1 LTRVVGLETAP
12 DGRSVAVV
20 SGTLPLSRLPLALG
34 LSEVA
39 KIMPVGG
46 EVPPPAAPAANAGGR
61 KGFARFAVERGP
73 WLIILTLLLLLPSLR
88 APARRLASVFSPY
101 R

>member
-1 LTRVVGLETAP
+1 M
-12 DGRSVAVV
+12 
-20 SGTLPLSRLPLALG
+20 G

-46 EVPPPAAPAANAGGR
+46 EVPPPAPAAAESGVS
-61 KGFARFAVERGP
+61 GFAKFAVERGP

-88 APARRLASVFSPY
+88 APARRAASVFSPY